1 MNEPADSTQDIT
13 IPLDAGLFREAVT
26 LAQAAERLRGF
37 TEDIPAGKI
46 LNALDAAII
55 RVTAN
60 AEVLGELAK
69 EVGEF
74 WPKKTEVPE

>member
-1 MNEPADSTQDIT
+1 MNQPGDSTQDIT
-13 IPLDAGLFREAVT
+13 VPLDAALFQAAVT
-26 LAQAAERLRGF
+26 LAQTAERLRRCARNVPGGQLHNSLEA
-37 TEDIPAGKI
+37 T
-46 LNALDAAII
+46 II

-74 WPKKTEVPE
+74 WGKTEVQD